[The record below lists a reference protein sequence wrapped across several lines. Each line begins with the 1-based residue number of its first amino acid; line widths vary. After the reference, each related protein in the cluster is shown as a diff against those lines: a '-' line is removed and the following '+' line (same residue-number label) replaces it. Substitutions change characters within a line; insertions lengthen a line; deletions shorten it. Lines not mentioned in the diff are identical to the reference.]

1 MNHPCD
7 HLIAGVTHSHT
18 MREPLPSR
26 AAPIFALKPAGGC
39 KDTSPGHT
47 SPGIVVGF
55 AFQP

>member
-26 AAPIFALKPAGGC
+26 AAPIFALKPAGER
-39 KDTSPGHT
+39 K
-47 SPGIVVGF
+47 
-55 AFQP
+55 